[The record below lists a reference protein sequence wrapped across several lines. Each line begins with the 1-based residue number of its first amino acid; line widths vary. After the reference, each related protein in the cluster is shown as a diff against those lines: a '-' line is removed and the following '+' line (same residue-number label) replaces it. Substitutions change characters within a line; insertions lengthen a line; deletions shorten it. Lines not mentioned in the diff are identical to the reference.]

1 MKLGPKNNPFNG
13 LNKETKY
20 DVSQIIQRAV
30 ALDNERIVLESD
42 DLVERSMVVLMYDRL
57 LWHVITTHDLITDE
71 FGFEVQ
77 FIEGVMTNPH
87 YVEVSHT
94 GKMTL
99 VEVEIGNGE
108 EEDE

>member
-20 DVSQIIQRAV
+20 DISQIIHRAV
-30 ALDNERIVLESD
+30 AMNNERIVLESD
-42 DLVERSMVVLMYDRL
+42 DLIERSMVVVMYDHL

-77 FIEGVMTNPH
+77 FIEGIMTNPNC
-87 YVEVSHT
+87 VEVDHL

-99 VEVEIGNGE
+99 VEVQFNDEN
-108 EEDE
+108 EEDN